1 MRFPNFKNTFLRGDE
16 KINQKSYIVLIYLL
30 IIAVL
35 GCSRD
40 DDIKQITFSKKSE
53 ANDIGKQ
60 SGESPLRIAVGGM
73 TSPREGFVYYKK
85 LLNYIGEKLGRKVEF
100 IDREDYGTINRM
112 LMNKEVDVAFVS
124 SGPYVEGHDEF
135 GLELLAAP
143 QVSGST
149 AYYSY
154 IIVPEDSPV
163 ENLKELRGRTF
174 AFTDP
179 LSNSG
184 TLVPIYMLAR
194 INEEPGSFFKSS
206 YFTYAHD
213 KSIRA
218 VASGLVDGAAVDS
231 LIWEYENQTDPEFT
245 SKTKII
251 EKSSPHAIPPVVI
264 RHGIEPALKEKLINV
279 LLNAHKDEKGRE
291 ILRGMIIDKFVRIDD
306 KSYDSIREM
315 KQWLNK
321 RGEKKG

>member
-1 MRFPNFKNTFLRGDE
+1 MYVPDFNNTFLRGDK
-16 KINQKSYIVLIYLL
+16 KIKQKYYTFLICLL
-30 IIAVL
+30 IIMVQ

-40 DDIKQITFSKKSE
+40 NDIKQITFSKKAA
-53 ANDIGKQ
+53 ANETEKK

-100 IDREDYGTINRM
+100 IDREDYGAINRM
-112 LMNKEVDVAFVS
+112 LMNREVDVAFVS

-143 QVSGST
+143 QVSGET
-149 AYYSY
+149 VYYSY

-163 ENLKELRGRTF
+163 KNLKELRGRSF

-184 TLVPIYMLAR
+184 TLVPRYMLAR
-194 INEEPGSFFKSS
+194 MNEKPESFFKSS

-231 LIWEYENQTDPEFT
+231 LIWEYENKTDPEFT

-251 EKSSPHAIPPVVI
+251 ERSSPYAIPPVVI
-264 RHGIEPALKEKLINV
+264 RHGIELALKEKLLHIF
-279 LLNAHKDEKGRE
+279 LDAHNDEKGGE
-291 ILRGMIIDKFVRIDD
+291 ILREMMIDKFVLIDD
-306 KSYDSIREM
+306 KSYD
-315 KQWLNK
+315 
-321 RGEKKG
+321 

>member
-1 MRFPNFKNTFLRGDE
+1 MF
-16 KINQKSYIVLIYLL
+16 LL
-30 IIAVL
+30 IFML
-35 GCSRD
+35 QSCSRD
-40 DDIKQITFSKKSE
+40 KDIKQITFSKKAD
-53 ANDIGKQ
+53 ANETEKL
-60 SGESPLRIAVGGM
+60 SGERPVRIAIGGM

-85 LLNYIGEKLGRKVEF
+85 LLNYIGEKLGRRVEF

-143 QVSGST
+143 QVSGAT
-149 AYYSY
+149 VYYSY

-163 ENLKELRGRTF
+163 KNLKELRGRSF

-184 TLVPIYMLAR
+184 TLVPVYMLSR
-194 INEEPGSFFKSS
+194 MNEKPGSFFKRS

-231 LIWEYENQTDPEFT
+231 LIWEYENQTNPEFT

-251 EKSSPHAIPPVVI
+251 ERSSPYAIPPVVI
-264 RHGIEPALKEKLINV
+264 RHGIEFALKEKLLHIF
-279 LLNAHKDEKGRE
+279 LNAHNDEKGRE
-291 ILRGMIIDKFVRIDD
+291 ILRGMMIDKFVLIDD

-321 RGEKKG
+321 HGEKTK

>member
-1 MRFPNFKNTFLRGDE
+1 MYYL
-16 KINQKSYIVLIYLL
+16 VLIL
-30 IIAVL
+30 ILAAAVQS
-35 GCSRD
+35 CSGD
-40 DDIKQITFSKKSE
+40 TDIQQITFSKKTAVNE
-53 ANDIGKQ
+53 TEKQ
-60 SGESPLRIAVGGM
+60 SGESPLRVAVGGM

-85 LLNYIGEKLGRKVEF
+85 LLNYIGEKLGRKIEF
-100 IDREDYGTINRM
+100 IDREDYGSINRM

-143 QVSGST
+143 QVSGAT
-149 AYYSY
+149 VYYSY

-163 ENLKELRGRTF
+163 KNLKELRGRSF

-179 LSNSG
+179 ISNSG
-184 TLVPIYMLAR
+184 TLAPIYMLAR
-194 INEEPGSFFKSS
+194 MNEKPESFFKSS

-218 VASGLVDGAAVDS
+218 VAAGLVDGAAVDS
-231 LIWEYENQTDPEFT
+231 LIWEYENRTDPEFT

-251 EKSSPHAIPPVVI
+251 ERSSPYAIPPVVI
-264 RHGIEPALKEKLINV
+264 RHGMELELKEKLLHI
-279 LLNAHKDEKGRE
+279 LLNVHNDEKGRE
-291 ILRGMIIDKFVRIDD
+291 ILRGMMIDRFVLIDD

-321 RGEKKG
+321 QGEKKG